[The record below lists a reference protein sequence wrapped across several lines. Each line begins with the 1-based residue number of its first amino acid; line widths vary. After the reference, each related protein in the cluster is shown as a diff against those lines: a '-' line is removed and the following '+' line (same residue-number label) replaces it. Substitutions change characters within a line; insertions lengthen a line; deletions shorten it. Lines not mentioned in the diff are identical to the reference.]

1 MKGEIETRLELGI
14 EAARAGEWKRARDI
28 LTYVIQLDQYNEQ
41 AWLWLSSV
49 VESTADKRV
58 CLENVLFIN
67 PKNTHA
73 ATGLQR
79 LRQNL
84 TDYLTSSATLPSL
97 SARKAPG
104 RKKGEEDEEE
114 DEWEWVGYV
123 ERDSE
128 RKWEWDASDTD
139 TFQAPVGQECPRCG
153 YRNPGWVYV
162 CDRCGSDLQPVDLRE
177 ALSSGAKPRGR
188 SPVTLLAAWGGTFT
202 FNRLLA
208 FQPEIELASWGRSLG
223 ALIITALLISIWR
236 AVAAIVPQLT
246 SGAGG
251 PWREIVILALHC
263 VTETLPPAL
272 LLTSL
277 CVPVVLL
284 TWVDARL
291 AGGKHPFKTHAH
303 LTIVAFSAWLILI
316 ALLASLPTL
325 IPQLGNTDVGLG
337 LLIESLRPLI
347 RGTVGLIGIIWLMQA
362 LRTAH
367 RLSAGRA
374 ILAALLMTVLGG
386 ATLFGLDRF
395 AGEWLAELVNALAVP
410 FSPWLG

>member
-1 MKGEIETRLELGI
+1 MKGDIETRLERGI
-14 EAARAGEWKRARDI
+14 EAAQAGEWKRARDI
-28 LTYVIQLDQYNEQ
+28 FTYVIQLDQYNEQ

-49 VESTADKRV
+49 VESTADQRV

-73 ATGLQR
+73 TAGLQR

-104 RKKGEEDEEE
+104 AREEDEEE
-114 DEWEWVGYV
+114 EEWEWAGHV
-123 ERDSE
+123 ERESE

-139 TFQAPVGQECPRCG
+139 TFQAPIGQECPRCG

-162 CDRCGSDLQPVDLRE
+162 CDRCGADLQPVDLRE

-223 ALIITALLISIWR
+223 ALVISALLISMWR
-236 AVAAIVPQLT
+236 AVAAVVSQWT

-251 PWREIVILALHC
+251 PWQEIVILALRC
-263 VTETLPPAL
+263 VAETLPPAL
-272 LLTSL
+272 LLML
-277 CVPVVLL
+277 FCVPVVLL
-284 TWVDARL
+284 TWVGARL
-291 AGGKHPFKTHAH
+291 AGGKQPFKTHAH

-325 IPQLGNTDVGLG
+325 IPQLGDTDAGLG
-337 LLIESLRPLI
+337 LLIESIKPLI
-347 RGTVGLIGIIWLMQA
+347 RGALGLIGIIWLMQA

-367 RLSAGRA
+367 HLSVGRA
-374 ILAALLMTVLGG
+374 VLAALLMTVLGG
-386 ATLFGLDRF
+386 VILFSLDWF
-395 AGEWLAELVNALAVP
+395 ASEWLAKFRDPLAIP
-410 FSPWLG
+410 FSPWPG

>member
-1 MKGEIETRLELGI
+1 MKGEIETRLERGI
-14 EAARAGEWKRARDI
+14 EAAQAGEWKRARDI

-73 ATGLQR
+73 AAGLQR

-97 SARKAPG
+97 SARKVPG
-104 RKKGEEDEEE
+104 GREEDEEE
-114 DEWEWVGYV
+114 DEWEWVGHV
-123 ERDSE
+123 ERESE

-202 FNRLLA
+202 FNRLFA

-223 ALIITALLISIWR
+223 ALMITALLISIWR
-236 AVAAIVPQLT
+236 VVPQLT

-251 PWREIVILALHC
+251 PWQEIVILAFRC
-263 VTETLPPAL
+263 VAETLLPAL
-272 LLTSL
+272 LLMSL

-284 TWVDARL
+284 TWVGARL
-291 AGGKHPFKTHAH
+291 TSGKQPFKTHAH

-316 ALLASLPTL
+316 ALLASLPMF
-325 IPQLGNTDVGLG
+325 IPQLRDTDAGLG
-337 LLIESLRPLI
+337 LLIESLKPLI
-347 RGTVGLIGIIWLMQA
+347 RGAVGLIGIIWLMQA

-374 ILAALLMTVLGG
+374 TLAALLATVLGG
-386 ATLFGLDRF
+386 AILLGLNWF
-395 AGEWLAELVNALAVP
+395 ASEWLAEFRAALAVP